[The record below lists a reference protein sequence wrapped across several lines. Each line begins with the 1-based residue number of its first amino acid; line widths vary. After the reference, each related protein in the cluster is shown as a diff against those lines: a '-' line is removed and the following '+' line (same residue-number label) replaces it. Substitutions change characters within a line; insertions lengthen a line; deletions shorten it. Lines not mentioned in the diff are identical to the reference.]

1 MIIGIGN
8 DYIDIRR
15 IESAMER
22 FGSAFIDRIFTKKE
36 QEKAASRGESLKLK
50 AATYAKRWAA
60 KEAFSKALGTGMRGI
75 GWQDI
80 EITNLE
86 SGKPV
91 ITVFGSAKAKL
102 AELTPKD
109 KTVSINVTLTDD
121 YPKASAVVIISAD

>member
-8 DYIDIRR
+8 DYVDVRR

-22 FGSAFIDRIFTKKE
+22 FGDIFINRIFTKKE
-36 QEKAASRGESLKLK
+36 QEKAASRGGSSKHK

-75 GWQDI
+75 SWQDI

-109 KTVSINVTLTDD
+109 KVVSINVTLTDD

>member
-75 GWQDI
+75 SWQDI

-91 ITVFGSAKAKL
+91 ITVFGSAKVKL

>member
-75 GWQDI
+75 SWQDI

>member
-91 ITVFGSAKAKL
+91 ITVFGSAKVKL

>member
-8 DYIDIRR
+8 DYVDVRR
-15 IESAMER
+15 IENAMER
-22 FGSAFIDRIFTKKE
+22 FGDAFINRIFTKKE
-36 QEKAASRGESLKLK
+36 QEKAASRGGSLKHK
-50 AATYAKRWAA
+50 ASTYAKRWAA

-75 GWQDI
+75 SWQDI
-80 EITNLE
+80 EISNLE

-91 ITVFGSAKAKL
+91 ISVFGSAKAKL

-109 KTVSINVTLTDD
+109 KSVSINVTLTDD

>member
-8 DYIDIRR
+8 DYVDVRR
-15 IESAMER
+15 IESALER
-22 FGSAFIDRIFTKKE
+22 FGSNFVNRIFTKKE
-36 QEKAASRGESLKLK
+36 QEKAASRSGSSKHK

-75 GWQDI
+75 SWQDI

-109 KTVSINVTLTDD
+109 KVVSINVTLTDD

>member
-22 FGSAFIDRIFTKKE
+22 FGSAFINRIFTKKE

>member
-22 FGSAFIDRIFTKKE
+22 FGSAFINRIFTKKE

-75 GWQDI
+75 SWQDI